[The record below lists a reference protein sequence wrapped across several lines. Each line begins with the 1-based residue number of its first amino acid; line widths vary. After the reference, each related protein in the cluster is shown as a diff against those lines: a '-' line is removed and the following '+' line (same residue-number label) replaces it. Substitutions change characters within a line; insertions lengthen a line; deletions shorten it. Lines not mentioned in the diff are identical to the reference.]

1 MTGIKERIQTD
12 LTAALKAGDTV
23 LALTLRYLL
32 AEIHNGEIAKGRDAT
47 LTEEELTALLQKQAK
62 QRKESIEAY
71 QKGDRADLADKE
83 EAELKV
89 IQSYLPEQMGE
100 EEVSKLVEEAVS
112 QTGASGMTDMGKV
125 MGALMP
131 KIKGKADGSLVS
143 RLVKESLSD

>member
-1 MTGIKERIQTD
+1 MADTKERIKAD
-12 LTAALKAGDTV
+12 LTAALKAGDAV

-32 AEIHNGEIAKGRDAT
+32 AEIHNGEIAKGRDAV
-47 LTEEELTALLQKQAK
+47 LTEEELASLLQKQAK
-62 QRKESIEAY
+62 QRTESIEAY
-71 QKGDRADLADKE
+71 QKGDRADLAGKE

-143 RLVKESLSD
+143 RLVKESLSA